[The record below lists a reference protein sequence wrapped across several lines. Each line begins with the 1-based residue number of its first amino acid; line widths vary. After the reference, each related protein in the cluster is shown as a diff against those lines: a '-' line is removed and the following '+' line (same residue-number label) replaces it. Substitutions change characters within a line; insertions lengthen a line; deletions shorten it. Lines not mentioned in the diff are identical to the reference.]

1 MLLIVAVLFVVVAA
15 VGWWWPFGWRLPR
28 LGWAGTEQA
37 SWLASV
43 LGAVFA
49 LASFIFDRRDARPVE
64 DQRPPPLGGLVQVGR
79 VPPQA
84 AWFQDRHTRIDLA
97 KAATAGRTAVLTQVL
112 SGMGGV
118 GKTQLAAQFTRQLTA
133 AGELDVLVWVTASS
147 RDAIIAAYAET
158 ARELCLAD
166 NNAAPEAAAGRLMGW
181 LERTHQCWLIVLDNL
196 DAPADASGW
205 WPPDNPNGRTIA
217 TTRRR
222 DAVLHT
228 DGRALVTVD
237 LFTAGESIG
246 YLTRAI
252 GERTPRTD
260 VELLAED
267 LGHLPIAVAQAAA
280 FIRDRGLDCAIYRQ
294 RLTDRKHRLTD
305 LLPHDDALPDDHRT
319 TVVATW
325 SLSIEAANDA
335 APRGLARPVLTI
347 AAMLD
352 PNNIPAA
359 LFTAESV
366 PNYLT
371 TNRDSDSTVPP
382 AAGERA
388 AVDTLHNLHRLNLI
402 THDPQAGTVR
412 VHALVQRATRE
423 QIAAGELTAAA
434 HAAADALLDIWPAI
448 ERDPVHGQILRANI
462 TALRQNTGDILLIPS
477 AHRVLFRAG
486 QSLGETGLV
495 RPAITAY
502 EQLLTDELRVLGPDH
517 PDTLTTRHHLA
528 RWRAEAGDPAGAAI
542 AYEQLLTDELRVLGP
557 DHPDTLTTRHH
568 LARWWGEAG
577 DANGAATALH
587 NLLNDQ
593 MRVLGPDHPD
603 TLTTRGFLAFWRGR
617 AGDAAGAVIAYEQL
631 LPDQL
636 RVLGHDHPDIL
647 ITRGNLAQWRR
658 EAGDTVGA
666 ATDMQDLLNDKLRV
680 FGPDHPHTL
689 AARGMLA
696 RWRGEGGD
704 TAGAVTDLLDL
715 LVAQLQVLGPD
726 HPDSLTTRNNLAHW
740 RAQAGDADRSND
752 SA

>member
-1 MLLIVAVLFVVVAA
+1 MLLIVAVLFAVVAA

-158 ARELCLAD
+158 ARELRLAD
-166 NNAAPEAAAGRLMGW
+166 NNTAPEAAAGRLMGW

-228 DGRALVTVD
+228 DSRALVTVD

-252 GERTPRTD
+252 GEHTPRTD

-305 LLPHDDALPDDHRT
+305 LLPHDDALPDDHQT

-352 PNNIPAA
+352 PNDIPAA

-382 AAGERA
+382 AGEQA

-402 THDPQAGTVR
+402 THDLQAGTVR
-412 VHALVQRATRE
+412 VHALVQRASRE

-434 HAAADALLDIWPAI
+434 HAAADALLNIWPAI
-448 ERDPVHGQILRANI
+448 EHDPMHGQILRANI

-477 AHRVLFRAG
+477 AHRVLFRTG

-495 RPAITAY
+495 QPAIT
-502 EQLLTDELRVLGPDH
+502 
-517 PDTLTTRHHLA
+517 
-528 RWRAEAGDPAGAAI
+528 

-636 RVLGHDHPDIL
+636 RVVGHDHPDSL

-666 ATDMQDLLNDKLRV
+666 ATDIQDLLNDKLRV

-704 TAGAVTDLLDL
+704 AAGAVTDLLDL
-715 LVAQLQVLGPD
+715 LAAQLQILGPD